1 MFRKIL
7 VPLDGS
13 SLSEAV
19 LPYVE
24 QLISETNAEVTLLA
38 VAESPAPIDKTTVEH
53 SGVRDVVAA
62 ATAVEPT
69 IEQTTIIREGETQP
83 QAEQRIRDEL
93 TAYLAERG
101 RGLAATGTMTT
112 HTVLFGDP
120 ADRIVDYANQGRFD
134 VIAMAT
140 HGYSGLRHL
149 LAGSVTSRVLEQ
161 TGRPVLLVRP
171 ADITA

>member
-19 LPYVE
+19 LPHVE
-24 QLISETNAEVTLLA
+24 KLISETNAEVTLLT
-38 VAESPAPIDKTTVEH
+38 VAESPAPISKTTVEQ

-69 IEQTTIIREGETQP
+69 IEQTRIIREGETQP
-83 QAEQRIRDEL
+83 QAEKRIRDEL

-112 HTVLFGDP
+112 HTVLFGDA
-120 ADRIVDYANQGRFD
+120 ADRIVDHANQGKFD

-140 HGYSGLRHL
+140 HGRSGLAHL
-149 LAGSVTSRVLEQ
+149 LAGSVAIHVLQRAE
-161 TGRPVLLVRP
+161 RPVLLIRP
-171 ADITA
+171 SDIAA